1 MTAPCDL
8 PRPPRSP
15 GRRNSAGQ
23 AACRRSGLLI
33 LALLLAGCGARTSP
47 TSSPGFPQP
56 LPAATTSPAPTPSPT
71 PRPALLLVGGEAED
85 SLTSTLHSW
94 AEQRGWEFRET
105 IGSDLGPEVAAAVLV
120 GAQGQA
126 ALPALLAAEVPVVTL
141 DLEGV
146 SAAPRIS
153 TVGQPGARRDQAG
166 FLAGALAG
174 LISQSGEVGLIGD
187 PADEPYQTAFLHG
200 LRYLC
205 VGCSLVGLAPEAASV
220 DAFRAKGVGV
230 VAVLPGAGAGSAAQT
245 LAGAGFWLV
254 LVDHPAEPFDPN
266 EVAARVVFE
275 AGAMLTGALE
285 ALLSGQPGQAW
296 PYSVELDSVRVVEVH
311 SAALS
316 AGRQQVLDEIVG
328 ALAAGSLDPGV
339 DPKGP

>member
-1 MTAPCDL
+1 VKNL
-8 PRPPRSP
+8 
-15 GRRNSAGQ
+15 
-23 AACRRSGLLI
+23 SGFLL
-33 LALLLAGCGARTSP
+33 LALLAAGCGARNSP
-47 TSSPGFPQP
+47 TSSPEGPQS
-56 LPAATTSPAPTPSPT
+56 LPAATSTPAPTPSPT
-71 PRPALLLVGGEAED
+71 PRPALLLVGEAQD
-85 SLTSTLHSW
+85 PLTTTLQSW
-94 AEQRGWEFRET
+94 AQQRGWEFRESV
-105 IGSDLGPEVAAAVLV
+105 GSELGAEVAAAVLV
-120 GAQGQA
+120 GAQGEA
-126 ALPALLAAEVPVVTL
+126 ALPALTAAEVPIVTL

-146 SAAPRIS
+146 NAAPGIS

-166 FLAGALAG
+166 FLAGVLAG
-174 LISQSGEVGLIGD
+174 LISQSGGVGLIGD

-205 VGCSLVGLAPEAASV
+205 VGCSLVGLAPEAASA
-220 DAFRAKGVGV
+220 DAFRAKGVDV
-230 VAVLPGAGAGSAAQT
+230 VAVLPGAAAGSAAQR

-254 LVDHPAEPFDPN
+254 LLDQAVEPFDPN

-275 AGAMLTGALE
+275 AGSMLTGALE

-296 PYSVELDSVRVVEVH
+296 PYAVELDSIRVIEIH